1 MESCVV
7 CLCSKFKAMVS
18 TWNKFLFF
26 FLLERTW
33 LLLSWGKRA
42 CVKKKKRK
50 KVAAKLEEVCP

>member
-1 MESCVV
+1 M
-7 CLCSKFKAMVS
+7 LIIPKAFDLIRRWQYS
-18 TWNKFLFF
+18 TSFFF

-42 CVKKKKRK
+42 CVLKKKCK